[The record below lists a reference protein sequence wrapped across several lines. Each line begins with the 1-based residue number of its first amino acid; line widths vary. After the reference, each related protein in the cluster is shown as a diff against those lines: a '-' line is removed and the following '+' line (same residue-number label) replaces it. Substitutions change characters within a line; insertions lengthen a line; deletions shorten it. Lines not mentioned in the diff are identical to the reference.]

1 MKKITI
7 IISLIIIM
15 TFLINMKKVNS
26 KNIIIPKEAIRLR
39 VLANSNEEIDQKIK
53 MKLSIELQKNISE
66 ILKDTKTVEEAR
78 NQIKNNIEILNM
90 KVKDVLQKENYDKK
104 FTITF
109 GNTFFPEKKYNGVIY
124 EQGYYESVLV
134 TLGEGKGKNWWCV
147 LFPPLCIMEANEN
160 ETGEV
165 EYKFFVQELINKYF

>member
-26 KNIIIPKEAIRLR
+26 KYIIIPKEAIRLR

>member
-90 KVKDVLQKENYDKK
+90 KVKEVLQKENYDKK

>member
-1 MKKITI
+1 
-7 IISLIIIM
+7 
-15 TFLINMKKVNS
+15 
-26 KNIIIPKEAIRLR
+26 
-39 VLANSNEEIDQKIK
+39 
-53 MKLSIELQKNISE
+53 
-66 ILKDTKTVEEAR
+66 
-78 NQIKNNIEILNM
+78 M
-90 KVKDVLQKENYDKK
+90 KVKEVLQKENYDKK